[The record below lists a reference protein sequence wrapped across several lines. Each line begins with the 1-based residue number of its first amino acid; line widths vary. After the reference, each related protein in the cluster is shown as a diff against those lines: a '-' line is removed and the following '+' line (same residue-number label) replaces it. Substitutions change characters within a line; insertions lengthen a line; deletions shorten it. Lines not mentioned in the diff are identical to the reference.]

1 MRLEGGEVRLFGWRS
16 FDDGRR
22 FFFCGRGGLRTGLDE
37 KAGERSV
44 EELGVVCDLMIEALR
59 TIGS

>member
-1 MRLEGGEVRLFGWRS
+1 MMGEDFS
-16 FDDGRR
+16 FLGK
-22 FFFCGRGGLRTGLDE
+22 GALRTGLDE

-44 EELGVVCDLMIEALR
+44 EELGIVCDLMIEALR

>member
-1 MRLEGGEVRLFGWRS
+1 MKGGFI
-16 FDDGRR
+16 
-22 FFFCGRGGLRTGLDE
+22 RTGLDE

>member
-1 MRLEGGEVRLFGWRS
+1 MNVNAARRGEVRFLMMGEDLF
-16 FDDGRR
+16 FVK
-22 FFFCGRGGLRTGLDE
+22 GGLLTGLDE

>member
-1 MRLEGGEVRLFGWRS
+1 MMGEDL
-16 FDDGRR
+16 
-22 FFFCGRGGLRTGLDE
+22 FFCERGALRTGLDE